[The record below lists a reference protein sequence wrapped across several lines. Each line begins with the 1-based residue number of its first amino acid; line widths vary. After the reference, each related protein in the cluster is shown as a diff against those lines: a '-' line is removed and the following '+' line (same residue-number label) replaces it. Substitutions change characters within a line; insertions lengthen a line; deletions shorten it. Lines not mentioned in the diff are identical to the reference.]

1 MNPYDY
7 LAGEPR
13 VNLRLKRTR
22 RRWLSYTIEFP
33 SAHPTRY
40 EKNNTVRGEYYQPR
54 TEGEKPLVILVHG
67 MGDQSVFPLRM
78 LARSLAGRGIAC
90 FVLYSVFHS
99 SRMPEIVAN
108 RLPDLSWRE
117 WYESYRISV
126 IDVRQ
131 IIDWSG
137 TRNEIDQK
145 RIALIGLSL
154 GGFISAIAMGVDQR
168 IKAGVLVASGG
179 NLIKIGLTSRRF
191 SRNFRSG
198 GARARLIKRKRHY
211 EDYLAQVAEKGFAQ
225 VEPEG
230 EEKGFQTDPLTFA
243 PYLCGRPLLMINALW
258 DEVFPRPVVLD
269 FWQASGKPQLVWLPA
284 GHVTLWLWYPL
295 ISWRITRF
303 LKANC

>member
-7 LAGEPR
+7 ATGKLR
-13 VNLRLKRTR
+13 INLKPKLIN
-22 RRWLSYTIEFP
+22 RRWLSYTIDFP
-33 SAHPTRY
+33 SAHPTNY
-40 EKNNTVRGEYYQPR
+40 EKNNTVRGEYYQPLTDGQR
-54 TEGEKPLVILVHG
+54 PLVILVHG
-67 MGDQSVFPLRM
+67 MGDQSAMPLRM
-78 LARSLAGRGIAC
+78 LARSFASQGIAC

-99 SRMPEIVAN
+99 SRMPEMIAQ
-108 RLPDLSWRE
+108 RIPELTWQE

-131 IIDWSG
+131 VIDWSA
-137 TRNEIDQK
+137 TRDEIDQK
-145 RIALIGLSL
+145 QIAIIGLSL

-168 IKAGVLVASGG
+168 IKAGVLIASGG

-191 SRNFRSG
+191 SRNFRSSS
-198 GARARLIKRKRHY
+198 ARARLIERKRHY
-211 EDYLAQVAEKGFAQ
+211 DDYLAQVAKNGFDQ

-243 PYLCGRPLLMINALW
+243 PYLRGRPLLMINALW

-269 FWQASGKPQLVWLPA
+269 FWQASGKPRLVWFPA

-295 ISWRITRF
+295 ISWRVTRF
-303 LKANC
+303 LKATF